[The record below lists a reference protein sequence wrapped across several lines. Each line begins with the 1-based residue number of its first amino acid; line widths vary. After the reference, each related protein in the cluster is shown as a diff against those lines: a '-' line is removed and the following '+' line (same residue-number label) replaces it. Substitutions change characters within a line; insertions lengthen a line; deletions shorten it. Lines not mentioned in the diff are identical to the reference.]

1 MVNANAN
8 AKSFTESPP
17 WLRLSW
23 LLVVPLF
30 GPPLFTCTGL
40 LSSSTT
46 HARRMAPSIRRR
58 ALHLPCSG
66 SPALLARRAR
76 RAPRPLAH
84 FCTCPHARTERC
96 CPVLHC
102 TACSLFRFVICAAY
116 LRSPGPRAI
125 PYLDLCRLADADQLE
140 SVRGATRVVC
150 AKGLVFLSR
159 TFYLVRSLFLSRSS
173 LYH

>member
-1 MVNANAN
+1 MTQLIDHARAANGPVH
-8 AKSFTESPP
+8 SSS
-17 WLRLSW
+17 RLT
-23 LLVVPLF
+23 
-30 GPPLFTCTGL
+30 PPLL
-40 LSSSTT
+40 
-46 HARRMAPSIRRR
+46 
-58 ALHLPCSG
+58 G

-102 TACSLFRFVICAAY
+102 TACLPFRFVICAVY
-116 LRSPGPRAI
+116 LRFPGPRAI

-159 TFYLVRSLFLSRSS
+159 AFYLVRSLFLSTSNIGELAPRPHKQC
-173 LYH
+173 L